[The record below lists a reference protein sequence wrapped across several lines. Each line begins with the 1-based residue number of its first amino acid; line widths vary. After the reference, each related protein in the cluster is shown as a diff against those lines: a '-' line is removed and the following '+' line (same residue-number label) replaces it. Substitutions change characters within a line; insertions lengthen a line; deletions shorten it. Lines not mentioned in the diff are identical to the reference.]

1 MERRKTTRGTA
12 AAAYARFIGRR
23 LLLSALVV
31 FGVVVIVFFLSRVIP
46 ANPAALWAG
55 PHARPEDIAAAEAE
69 FHLNEPWPVQFY
81 YYILDLLSGDLGV
94 SLRTHQPV
102 LNDIARTLPPTLEL
116 ITAALLLALLIGIPL
131 GIVSAVR
138 QRTWADHGTRV
149 IATAGVSMP
158 PFWLA
163 VLLSLIFVTWLAVLP
178 ASGYVSDSVLVSY
191 PMEWITGSAFINA
204 VIQGNIP
211 VLVDWFR
218 HLVLPA
224 LVLAAYPVALVTRM
238 VRTMMIEVLGE
249 NYIRT
254 AQAYGL
260 PRQKVVYRYALKN
273 AISPAIVA
281 LGLSFA
287 FALTGAFLIE
297 SIFAWPG
304 IGQYAW
310 YSAVSFDYPAIVG
323 VALVVA
329 IFYVAVNLVVDLI
342 QGTLDRR
349 IVLTKAEG

>member
-1 MERRKTTRGTA
+1 MDRRNATRGTA
-12 AAAYARFIGRR
+12 VAAYGRFIARR
-23 LLLSALVV
+23 LLLSALVI
-31 FGVVVIVFFLSRVIP
+31 FGVIVIVFFLSRVVP

-55 PHARPEDIAAAEAE
+55 PHARPEDIARAEAE
-69 FHLNEPWPVQFY
+69 LHLNEPVLVQFY
-81 YYILDLLSGDLGV
+81 YYLIGLLAGDLGV
-94 SLRTHQPV
+94 SLRTHNPV
-102 LNDIARTLPPTLEL
+102 AEDIARTLPPTLEL

-131 GIVSAVR
+131 GVISAVR
-138 QRTWADHGTRV
+138 QRTWVDHGARV
-149 IATAGVSMP
+149 VTTGGVSMP
-158 PFWLA
+158 PFWFA
-163 VLLSLIFVTWLAVLP
+163 VILSFIFVTGLAILP
-178 ASGYVSDSVLVSY
+178 ASGYVSDSVLLSY
-191 PMEWITGSAFINA
+191 PMVWITGSAFINA
-204 VIQGNIP
+204 LIQGNIP
-211 VLVDWFR
+211 VLVDWAR
-218 HLVLPA
+218 HLILPA
-224 LVLAAYPVALVTRM
+224 LVLAAYPTALVARM

-260 PRQKVVYRYALKN
+260 PRRKIIYRYALKN

-310 YSAVSFDYPAIVG
+310 YAAVSFDYPAIVG

-349 IVLTKAEG
+349 IVLTKSEG